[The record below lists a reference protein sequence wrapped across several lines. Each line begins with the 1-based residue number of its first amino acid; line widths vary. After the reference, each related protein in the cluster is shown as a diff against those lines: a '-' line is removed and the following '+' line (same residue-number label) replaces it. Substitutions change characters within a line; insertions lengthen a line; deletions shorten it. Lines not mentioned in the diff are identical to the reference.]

1 MNHHD
6 ISTADAL
13 RRLSSPPERFED
25 PTDREGLSRRRF
37 LQAVGAGMGGV
48 MAGGVALPGVL
59 GWDDHMAEAAP
70 VKADEGILVLVGM
83 YGGNDGL
90 RMVAPIGDSNYERL
104 RERVKVTPEDGLPLG
119 GGYALAP
126 ELTHLKSRWD
136 AGEVAIV
143 HGVGYPSPNLSHF
156 SSMAYWM
163 SGRPNGVPSSGWIG
177 RWLDEFPAD
186 LFRSVTIG
194 SSIPL
199 HMQGVRR
206 RSISVPHWGI
216 GFGGLTEPEHLR
228 AYAALKKMAKQP
240 ARRGPWATALGTVGS
255 NAIDVAQR
263 VAPVFE
269 NEVTAESEIAQ
280 QLVVA
285 ARLIN
290 ANLGFRVLDAGW
302 GDFDHHSGQ
311 LTSHPDRMREFDE
324 AIRRFFETLS
334 PAWRGRVTIMTFSEF
349 GRTPFDNDSDGTDHG
364 EAGPVLLIGD
374 RVAGG
379 FHGQH
384 PDLSVRAID
393 EDWDQLGYTVDFRRI
408 YATVLD
414 QWLGGGASTVLEGNF
429 PPLALFEGGP
439 RV

>member
-1 MNHHD
+1 MNHDD

-13 RRLSSPPERFED
+13 RRLSSPPERFDDADD
-25 PTDREGLSRRRF
+25 PTGLSRRRF
-37 LQAVGAGMGGV
+37 LQAVGAGLGGA
-48 MAGGVALPGVL
+48 MAGGLALPGVL
-59 GWDDHMAEAAP
+59 GWDDHMADAAP
-70 VKADEGILVLVGM
+70 VRADQGILVIMGM

-90 RMVAPIGDSNYERL
+90 RTVAPIGDPNYRRL
-104 RERVKVTPEDGLPLG
+104 RSSVYLSEDNGLPLG

-126 ELTHLKSRWD
+126 ELTHVKSRWD

-143 HGVGYPSPNLSHF
+143 HGAGYANPNLSHF

-177 RWLDEFPAD
+177 RWLDASPAD

-199 HMQGVRR
+199 HMMGVQR
-206 RSISVPHWGI
+206 RSIAVPHWGVD
-216 GFGGLTEPEHLR
+216 FGGRREPEHMR
-228 AYAALKKMAKQP
+228 AYAAVKKMADQP
-240 ARRGPWATALGTVGS
+240 AARGPWAKALAVNGS
-255 NAIDVAQR
+255 NTIDVAQR
-263 VAPVFE
+263 VAPIFANDVPG
-269 NEVTAESEIAQ
+269 VSDIARKM
-280 QLVVA
+280 VVA

-324 AIRRFFETLS
+324 AVRLFFETLS
-334 PAWRGRVTIMTFSEF
+334 ATWRGRVTIMTFSEF
-349 GRTPFDNDSDGTDHG
+349 GRTPFDNASDGTDHG
-364 EAGPVLLIGD
+364 TSAPMLLIGD

-379 FHGQH
+379 FHGEH
-384 PDLSVRAID
+384 PDLSPRAIS
-393 EDWDQLGYTVDFRRI
+393 EEWDRMEHTVDFRRV

-414 QWLGGGASTVLEGNF
+414 RWLGGGSSTVLGGNF
-429 PPLALFEGGP
+429 APLPLFEGGP
-439 RV
+439 RA